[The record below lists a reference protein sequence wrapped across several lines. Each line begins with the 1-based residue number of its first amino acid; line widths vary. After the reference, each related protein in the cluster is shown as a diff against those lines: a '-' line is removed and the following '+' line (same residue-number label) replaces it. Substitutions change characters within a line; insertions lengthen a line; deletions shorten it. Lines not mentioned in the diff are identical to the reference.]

1 MASPSLGG
9 ADSLTI
15 GHSCVLFPSRAQV
28 GLYVHDTA
36 SLFSSGFHTPGYAH
50 GPPHTWAVSG
60 SHAVSRL
67 SSWAGFKMFPVHFS
81 MTHSGCV
88 ADPNVA
94 TILFVSL
101 AEQLDCSSLLFRFSR
116 WMSDFA
122 ILHSQNSCI
131 NTARPEVSLKNLP
144 RWQMWEALHLPLWK
158 TGRWWEQPR
167 SPLQMSPPPES
178 PTACSLW

>member
-1 MASPSLGG
+1 MQKGTELKEDGREAQKHSYLTYLLLING
-9 ADSLTI
+9 LTI
-15 GHSCVLFPSRAQV
+15 SGRGRLTDHWALVCLVSSRAQV

-144 RWQMWEALHLPLWK
+144 R
-158 TGRWWEQPR
+158 
-167 SPLQMSPPPES
+167 
-178 PTACSLW
+178 